1 MDDKATGTMV
11 VHSPDLVSII
21 LLSIDHISELLFLFL
36 NRSLLSSPFRNQHP
50 KWRSL
55 SLEIEKLLWKRL
67 RNA

>member
-50 KWRSL
+50 AWRSL